1 MVVFKYISLAFSI
14 FPGNQNGQQS
24 LKPLEK
30 TILQRSGHSKFIYCC
45 DAGLGSEG
53 NREFNHM
60 GERSFIVTQ
69 SINFNG
75 MPECNLNLAQA
86 VVYLSLAPRSNA
98 LYRAYETAKIDA
110 RNQLAEPVP
119 LNIRNAP
126 TSLMEELHYGEGY
139 TYAHDTEEKI
149 ARMTCLPERLEGR
162 RYYLPTEEG
171 TEKVWKE
178 RLERSRAFRLVET

>member
-69 SINFNG
+69 SIKKLPAEDREWALNG
-75 MPECNLNLAQA
+75 GGFKR
-86 VVYLSLAPRSNA
+86 LSDD
-98 LYRAYETAKIDA
+98 K
-110 RNQLAEPVP
+110 PV
-119 LNIRNAP
+119 
-126 TSLMEELHYGEGY
+126 ELSQIG
-139 TYAHDTEEKI
+139 EEKEVLVNKYVGI
-149 ARMTCLPERLEGR
+149 ASQH
-162 RYYLPTEEG
+162 Y
-171 TEKVWKE
+171 
-178 RLERSRAFRLVET
+178 